1 MANTFKNKVFNGESS
16 LANSDMAVY
25 TVPSSTTTVVIGL
38 TLANTSTAQITA
50 DIKLNAGDMVFLAK
64 DIPIPAA
71 SSFEYMAGNK
81 IVMETGHS
89 LIVQSDTANSLD
101 TVASIMEI
109 TGCLFLVIQ

>member
-1 MANTFKNKVFNGESS
+1 MANTFKNKVFNGGSAN
-16 LANSDMAVY
+16 ANSDMAVY

-38 TLANTSTAQITA
+38 TLANTSSAQITA

-81 IVMETGHS
+81 IVLNVGDIIKIDCS
-89 LIVQSDTANSLD
+89 
-101 TVASIMEI
+101 VADKVSATMSYMEI
-109 TGCLFLVIQ
+109 T

>member
-1 MANTFKNKVFNGESS
+1 MANTFKNKVFNGSNTT
-16 LANSDMAVY
+16 ANSDMTVY

-38 TLANTSTAQITA
+38 TLSNTSSSQITV
-50 DIKLNAGDMVFLAK
+50 DIKLNAGQVVHLAK

-71 SSFEYMAGNK
+71 SSFEYMGGNK

-89 LIVQSDTANSLD
+89 LILESDTANSLD

-109 TGCLFLVIQ
+109 T

>member
-1 MANTFKNKVFNGESS
+1 MANTFKNKVFNGDSS
-16 LANSDMAVY
+16 SANSDMAVY

-38 TLANTSTAQITA
+38 TLANTSSSQITA

-64 DIPIPAA
+64 DIPITAA

-89 LIVQSDTANSLD
+89 LIVQSNTANSLD

-109 TGCLFLVIQ
+109 T

>member
-38 TLANTSTAQITA
+38 SLANTSSAQITA

-109 TGCLFLVIQ
+109 TLCLFLVIQ

>member
-1 MANTFKNKVFNGESS
+1 MANTFKNKVFNGGSAN
-16 LANSDMAVY
+16 ANSDMAVY
-25 TVPSSTTTVVIGL
+25 TVPSSNTTFVIGL
-38 TLANTSTAQITA
+38 TLANTSSSQITA

-64 DIPIPAA
+64 DIPIPSSA
-71 SSFEYMAGNK
+71 SFEYMAGNK

-109 TGCLFLVIQ
+109 T